1 MICEHS
7 RHHHR
12 RPSLTDFG
20 ALGLPT
26 TLSKGTRAVFN
37 VQLCTEPYNLA
48 MNWARNSLR
57 AFLYNL
63 SRAVCMCVC
72 AEIDWIRALG
82 LGNWT
87 VAYAQAINAFL

>member
-26 TLSKGTRAVFN
+26 TLPKGTRAVFN
-37 VQLCTEPYNLA
+37 VQLYTEPYNLA
-48 MNWARNSLR
+48 MNWARNS
-57 AFLYNL
+57 
-63 SRAVCMCVC
+63 
-72 AEIDWIRALG
+72 
-82 LGNWT
+82 
-87 VAYAQAINAFL
+87 